1 MSLAGTSRHFAAMQ
15 NLVIA
20 DIEQADPMS
29 SRLARCK
36 VARSRILSAEAYF
49 SLVRLDRLA
58 KVLHCL
64 SEFPRSMEGGMEAT
78 A

>member
-20 DIEQADPMS
+20 DIEQADPMN

-36 VARSRILSAEAYF
+36 VARSRIISAEAYF

-58 KVLHCL
+58 QVLHCL
-64 SEFPRSMEGGMEAT
+64 IEFPRSVEGGTEAT
-78 A
+78 V